1 MALARWLLL
10 AISLCLT
17 WTGDEVQHPSQDFG
31 PRMLVVERSAPLE
44 LYVYSKSAKGGKG
57 SKIGKHEGSIK
68 VGKSKAGKGKAAK
81 SAVKSGKAK
90 SAKSHLGKSAKS
102 EISSKYPK

>member
-31 PRMLVVERSAPLE
+31 PMLVVERSAPLE